1 MDFFPETFTPEFV
14 EAEFNKKSDEKI
26 SKFMAEFKEK
36 YNEKENTFT
45 IGINE
50 YRFTTYEINKIIE
63 RIKKE
68 PFYTDSHHIR
78 IRSFKNDKKSSM
90 TFNFSDISIYKNEDA
105 IQTDTDYS
113 LNHSRKYVYEL
124 ITKKTLESRHEYTF
138 EIPYK
143 IYTKEIPKFIQ
154 ELKNLGWYVECTN
167 KWNIVDDD
175 FYVPIIKMR
184 QRLETDDTSPKKEE
198 NTQEKL
204 KENFREMYKSLDT
217 IKEDID
223 GVIL

>member
-26 SKFMAEFKEK
+26 SEFMAELKEK
-36 YNEKENTFT
+36 YNEKENTFM
-45 IGINE
+45 INIKE
-50 YRFTTYEINKIIE
+50 YKFTTYEINKIIE

-68 PFYTDSHHIR
+68 SFYTDSHRIR
-78 IRSFKNDKKSSM
+78 ILSFKNEKFTSM
-90 TFNFSDISIYKNEDA
+90 TFNFADICIYKNEEA

-113 LNHSRKYVYEL
+113 LKHSRKYVYDL

-143 IYTKEIPKFIQ
+143 IYTNEIPKFMQ
-154 ELKNLGWYVECTN
+154 ELESLGWYVEYTN

-198 NTQEKL
+198 NEQEKL

-217 IKEDID
+217 MKKDFD
-223 GVIL
+223 GVML

>member
-14 EAEFNKKSDEKI
+14 EAEFDKKSDEKI
-26 SKFMAEFKEK
+26 SKFMAELKEK
-36 YNEKENTFT
+36 YNEKENTFM
-45 IGINE
+45 INIKE
-50 YRFTTYEINKIIE
+50 NGFTNYEINKIIE

-68 PFYTDSHHIR
+68 PFYTDSHRIR
-78 IRSFKNDKKSSM
+78 IRSKRNDKE
-90 TFNFSDISIYKNEDA
+90 TAIIFNFAWIQIYKNEEV
-105 IQTDTDYS
+105 IQTDSDTYYS
-113 LNHSRKYVYEL
+113 LNHSRKYVYDL

-154 ELKNLGWYVECTN
+154 ELESLGWYVECTN
-167 KWNIVDDD
+167 KWNIIDDD

-184 QRLETDDTSPKKEE
+184 RRLETDDTSPKKKE
-198 NTQEKL
+198 NLQ
-204 KENFREMYKSLDT
+204 ENFREMYKSLDT